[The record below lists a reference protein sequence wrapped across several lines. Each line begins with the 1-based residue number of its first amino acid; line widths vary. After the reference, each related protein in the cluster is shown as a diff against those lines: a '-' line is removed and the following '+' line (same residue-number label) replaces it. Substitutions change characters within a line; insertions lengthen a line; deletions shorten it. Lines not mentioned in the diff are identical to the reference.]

1 MGGLAS
7 GREAVI
13 RNKIVSLTHIWNLKK
28 KRKNGYEEPRARMGI
43 KTQTY

>member
-28 KRKNGYEEPRARMGI
+28 TVLMNLVAGQE
-43 KTQTY
+43 